1 MTTKGESKN
10 QETRQFVVAQ
20 KQLPANFPTH
30 LHEGC
35 FWESLG
41 RVVATYGYLEEVLG
55 IAILMFTG
63 TRKYNE
69 EDVRTAFEKWIPQ
82 LEHALYDPLGQL
94 IPSYKKAVEEHP
106 DAAIANLNEL
116 IEDLKKAKQMR
127 NILCHGSWRRPDKN
141 GAARPFYVTPKKQ
154 YVDTAMNSSD
164 LDQVQQKTVKLICA
178 IINTVTQMGWQF
190 PGTDGPGIPI

>member
-1 MTTKGESKN
+1 
-10 QETRQFVVAQ
+10 
-20 KQLPANFPTH
+20 
-30 LHEGC
+30 
-35 FWESLG
+35 
-41 RVVATYGYLEEVLG
+41 
-55 IAILMFTG
+55 
-63 TRKYNE
+63 
-69 EDVRTAFEKWIPQ
+69 
-82 LEHALYDPLGQL
+82 
-94 IPSYKKAVEEHP
+94 
-106 DAAIANLNEL
+106 
-116 IEDLKKAKQMR
+116 MR